1 MRRARRTI
9 TLNEVA
15 VGAFDLTGAAT
26 ARSAAVDYNGLTL
39 GLGTD
44 FAAD

>member
-1 MRRARRTI
+1 MRRVRRTI
-9 TLNEVA
+9 TFNEVA
-15 VGAFDLTGAAT
+15 VEAFDLTGAAT

-39 GLGTD
+39 GVGTD